1 MQYFAHSDL
10 TKKCSKHTKTTDK
23 FPKSKQKMKTYKNSL
38 LVRFFIFM
46 ILI

>member
-10 TKKCSKHTKTTDK
+10 TKKHTKTTDK
-23 FPKSKQKMKTYKNSL
+23 FPKSKQKMKTYKNRL

>member
-23 FPKSKQKMKTYKNSL
+23 FPKSKQKMKTYKKKA
-38 LVRFFIFM
+38 F
-46 ILI
+46 